1 MASSSPFWQT
11 LGLGVVAG
19 MRSMTAPALLSS
31 ALRHNPSGRLAH
43 SALSWLQS
51 KGAAR
56 TLKVLAGAEMASD
69 KLPGMPDRT
78 APPVLAGR
86 MLSGALVGAVL
97 YKANRGSLLKGAVV
111 GSLGAVAG
119 SYAALALRKLAS
131 QRTGL
136 KEPWTGFVEDALTV
150 ATGKA
155 VLGSRQ
161 PGH

>member
-11 LGLGVVAG
+11 LGLGAVAG

-31 ALRHNPSGRLAH
+31 ALRHHPSGRLAH

-51 KGAAR
+51 KGAAT

-69 KLPGMPDRT
+69 KLPNMPDRT
-78 APPVLAGR
+78 AAPVLAGR
-86 MLSGALVGAVL
+86 ALSGALVGAVL
-97 YKANRGSLLKGAVV
+97 YKTNRGSLLKGAAV

-119 SYAALALRKLAS
+119 SFAALYLRKLTS
-131 QRTGL
+131 SKTPL
-136 KEPWTGFVEDALTV
+136 KEPWAGFLEDALTV

-155 VLGSRQ
+155 VLSSHQ

>member
-11 LGLGVVAG
+11 LGLGAVAG

-31 ALRHNPSGRLAH
+31 ALRQHPSKRLAK
-43 SALSWLQS
+43 SALSWLQT
-51 KGAAR
+51 KGAAN

-78 APPVLAGR
+78 VPPVLAGR
-86 MLSGALVGAVL
+86 ALSGALVGAAL
-97 YKANRGSLLKGAVV
+97 YRANRGSLLKGAAV

-119 SYAALALRKLAS
+119 SFAALYLRKLTS
-131 QRTGL
+131 QRTPL
-136 KEPWTGFVEDALTV
+136 KEPWAGFLEDALTV

-155 VLGSRQ
+155 VLRK
-161 PGH
+161 